1 MKYALLSL
9 VIASTVAAAA
19 PASAEVS
26 GRWHVTGKVSAF
38 AFTLNCDF
46 KPDGERLGGVCVD
59 ASTNDPKVNTGKS
72 HVLTAGS
79 VKADAVTWTY
89 QSSFLFSKFD
99 VTFKGTQA
107 GDKMTGSIT
116 AQGHDGTF
124 TARKE

>member
-1 MKYALLSL
+1 MKNTLLPL
-9 VIASTVAAAA
+9 LIASTLAFAA

-26 GRWHVTGKVSAF
+26 GPWHVTGKVSAF

-59 ASTNDPKVNTGKS
+59 ASTNDPKVNAGKS

-79 VKADAVTWTY
+79 IKGDAVTWTY
-89 QSSFLFSKFD
+89 PSRFLFSTFD

-107 GDKMTGSIT
+107 GDKMSGGIT
-116 AQGHDGTF
+116 AQGHEGTF
-124 TARKE
+124 TAVKQ

>member
-1 MKYALLSL
+1 MKSALLPL
-9 VIASTVAAAA
+9 LIAATAAAAA

-26 GRWHVTGKVSAF
+26 GPWHVTGKVSAF
-38 AFTLNCDF
+38 AFTLNCEF

-59 ASTNDPKVNTGKS
+59 ASTNDPKVNAGKS
-72 HVLTAGS
+72 HVLTAGG
-79 VKADAVTWTY
+79 VKGDAVTWTY

-107 GDKMTGSIT
+107 GDKMSGAIT

-124 TARKE
+124 TAVKE

>member
-1 MKYALLSL
+1 MKFALLPL

-19 PASAEVS
+19 TASAEVS
-26 GRWHVTGKVSAF
+26 GPWHVTGKVSAF

-59 ASTNDPKVNTGKS
+59 ASTNDPKVNAGKS

-79 VKADAVTWTY
+79 VKGDAVTWTY

-99 VTFKGTQA
+99 VIFKGVQA
-107 GDKMTGSIT
+107 GDKITGAIT
-116 AQGHDGTF
+116 TQGHDGTF
-124 TARKE
+124 TATKQ

>member
-1 MKYALLSL
+1 MKSALLSL
-9 VIASTVAAAA
+9 MIASTVAAAA

-26 GRWHVTGKVSAF
+26 GPWHVIGKVSAF

-59 ASTNDPKVNTGKS
+59 ASTNDPKINAGRS

-79 VKADAVTWTY
+79 VKGDAVTWTY
-89 QSSFLFSKFD
+89 SSSFLFSKFD
-99 VTFKGTQA
+99 VTFKGVQA
-107 GDKMTGSIT
+107 GDKMSGSIT

-124 TARKE
+124 TAEKE